1 MGTNLYFI
9 LWVPVIKGILA
20 GRYLPSLY
28 GIDSGIGMV
37 LYWGKSVISSWV
49 GVRFSAGGFNISG
62 GGKKG
67 SRKCAYPSTSI
78 VEIRL

>member
-1 MGTNLYFI
+1 MGTNLYLI
-9 LWVPVIKGILA
+9 LLVPEIKGILA
-20 GRYLPSLY
+20 GLYLPSLY

-37 LYWGKSVISSWV
+37 LYWGKSVMSSGV
-49 GVRFSAGGFNISG
+49 VVRFSAAGFNISG

-67 SRKCAYPSTSI
+67 SRKCASPSTNI

>member
-1 MGTNLYFI
+1 
-9 LWVPVIKGILA
+9 
-20 GRYLPSLY
+20 
-28 GIDSGIGMV
+28 
-37 LYWGKSVISSWV
+37 V